1 MGSIFIFLLI
11 IISMTLIIFG
21 WAMAIRIQRERK
33 ISELKITYL
42 RLAGEEQNAYQ
53 RYIQAEKTLQEV
65 EIEIQKGKE
74 IIVELK
80 VKVKQRR
87 KQLRELIEN
96 LRLVKSKINLIANN
110 TSKLDLDLEDTKL
123 TSEIKTLLMFNN
135 EDKIRL
141 NAETNK
147 IAEKKV
153 DLPYLTKESAE
164 LGNNWEIIRQQVE
177 QVENEFHSLGPN
189 VWKKFA
195 DTYIKNRSEES
206 TLDPEREL
214 VNMILLLNNK
224 KGLLY
229 VRKKEMAKDPT
240 TESTRLVK
248 KYEEDIKKLE
258 TQLVKKSK
266 RLGVSVN
273 RLNELKSLFLK

>member
-53 RYIQAEKTLQEV
+53 RYIQAEKILQEV

-96 LRLVKSKINLIANN
+96 LRLVKSKINLIASNS
-110 TSKLDLDLEDTKL
+110 SKLDLDLEDTKL

-135 EDKIRL
+135 EDKIRF

-177 QVENEFHSLGPN
+177 QVENEFRSLGPN

-195 DTYIKNRSEES
+195 DTYIKGRSEES